1 MQAGWEQAGLEAQGR
16 GVWTRRGG
24 VGRPPGQSRAAAASL
39 EEGGPLAWAPTPPHS
54 TGRAP
59 QATQVWGGDSQ
70 GPVGRGVVGR
80 ASETSVSQLFSK
92 RASRSSLLLEGRS
105 GGPR

>member
-1 MQAGWEQAGLEAQGR
+1 MARWGGQG
-16 GVWTRRGG
+16 
-24 VGRPPGQSRAAAASL
+24 PPAKAVLQRASL

-54 TGRAP
+54 TDRAP
-59 QATQVWGGDSQ
+59 QATPA
-70 GPVGRGVVGR
+70 GPAGRGVVGR
-80 ASETSVSQLFSK
+80 AMVTSVSQLFSK